1 MQEKDGKH
9 AAENAAAKGETATLA
24 PWRVALAEAL
34 AGNDPVLG
42 AAVPRIIAVFILLT
56 AGAVALETVRGL
68 PEWIHVLLLA
78 FEVVA
83 VAVFLTEY
91 VLRLFAAE
99 KPLRYALS
107 FWGIVDLLSFLPT
120 ILLLGFDL
128 LGLRALRLLRLLR
141 LLKLVKREA
150 PVLRLWKS
158 LAHVQDELVAVLV
171 AALIMLYLSAA
182 GIYFFEHR
190 VQPEAFP
197 SIPASMWWAIV
208 TLTTV
213 GYGDIV
219 PVTTGGRVFTG
230 FVMLVGIGLISVPT
244 ALIASAMMA
253 TRRAQRNSHA
263 LADRISGPI
272 AQRVSFLV
280 EQELERQR
288 QEDEEAEAAAAAR
301 RRDP

>member
-1 MQEKDGKH
+1 MQETDGK
-9 AAENAAAKGETATLA
+9 NGAAADATKDESDGRA
-24 PWRVALAEAL
+24 PWRDALADAL
-34 AGNDPVLG
+34 AGKDPVLG

-56 AGAVALETVRGL
+56 AAAVALETVEGL
-68 PEWIHVLLLA
+68 PRWIHVLLLTI
-78 FEVVA
+78 EVVA
-83 VAVFLTEY
+83 VAVFMSEY
-91 VLRLFAAE
+91 VLRLFAAQ
-99 KPLRYALS
+99 KPLKYALS

-120 ILLLGFDL
+120 ILLLGFDM

-158 LAHVQDELVAVLV
+158 LSHVRDELVAVLV
-171 AALIMLYLSAA
+171 AALILLYLSAA
-182 GIYFFEHR
+182 GIYFFEHH
-190 VQPEAFP
+190 VQPEAFS

-213 GYGDIV
+213 GYGDVV
-219 PVTTGGRVFTG
+219 PVTLGGRIFTG

-253 TRRAQRNSHA
+253 TRRARNNTHA

-288 QEDEEAEAAAAAR
+288 REDEEAEAAQKER
-301 RRDP
+301 RGP